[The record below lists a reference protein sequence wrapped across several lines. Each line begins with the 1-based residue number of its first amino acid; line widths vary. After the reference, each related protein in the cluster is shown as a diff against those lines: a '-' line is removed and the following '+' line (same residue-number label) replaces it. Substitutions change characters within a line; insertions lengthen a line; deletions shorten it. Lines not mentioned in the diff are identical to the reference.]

1 MSRIGKKPI
10 EVPKGVT
17 VAVAGGAVS
26 VKGPKGELKLPL
38 RPEVDVQL
46 AGATLTIGAKSED
59 RGARALQGTARAVL
73 ANMIVGVS
81 KGYEKKLE
89 ITGVG
94 YEAALEGKT
103 LVLKLGFNRP
113 VRFAVPSTVT
123 VEATTPTVLV
133 IKGIDNQQVGTV
145 AAAIRK
151 LRKPEPYKGKGIKY
165 AGEVIKRKAGKAFAS
180 GGAGA

>member
-10 EVPKGVT
+10 DVPKGVT
-17 VAVAGGAVS
+17 VAVANGAVA

-38 RPEVDVQL
+38 RPEVDVKVE
-46 AGATLTIGAKSED
+46 GATLSVAARSEE
-59 RGARALQGTARAVL
+59 RESRALQGTARALL

-89 ITGVG
+89 ISGVG
-94 YEAALEGKT
+94 FEAAVEGKT

-113 VRFAVPSTVT
+113 VRFPIPGTV
-123 VEATTPTVLV
+123 VIEAPTPTALV

-165 AGEVIKRKAGKAFAS
+165 AGEIIKRKAGKAFAS
-180 GGAGA
+180 GGSA

>member
-17 VAVAGGAVS
+17 VTVAPAHVS
-26 VKGPKGELKLPL
+26 VKGPKGELKMPL
-38 RPEVDVQL
+38 RPEVGVTL
-46 AGATLTIGAKSED
+46 EGATLTVSARDED
-59 RGARALQGTARAVL
+59 RQSRALQGTARALL
-73 ANMIVGVS
+73 ANMIEGVA

-89 ITGVG
+89 INGVG
-94 YEAALEGKT
+94 YEAAIEGKV

-113 VRFAVPSTVT
+113 VRFPLPTTVT
-123 VEATTPTVLV
+123 IETPTPTALL
-133 IKGIDNQQVGTV
+133 IKGIDIQQVGTV

-165 AGEVIKRKAGKAFAS
+165 SDEVIRRKAGKAFAS
-180 GGAGA
+180 GGGG

>member
-17 VAVAGGAVS
+17 VSVAGGAVS

-38 RPEVDVQL
+38 RPEVGIKVE
-46 AGATLTIGAKSED
+46 GATLNVTAASED
-59 RGARALQGTARAVL
+59 RQVRALQGTARAVL
-73 ANMIVGVS
+73 ANMVVGVS

-89 ITGVG
+89 INGVG
-94 YEAALEGKT
+94 FEAALEGKT

-113 VRFAVPSTVT
+113 VRFAVPATVT
-123 VEATTPTVLV
+123 IETPTPTALV